1 MTKEKGKE
9 YIIIG
14 WDQIAR
20 LTPFSTQTVIKKYRE
35 NMMNVG
41 VVFKSRIGRSKRPRV
56 WAFPSQVIRYFTV
69 VGQKNEGRV

>member
-1 MTKEKGKE
+1 MTKEKNKE

-14 WDQIAR
+14 WDQIAKF
-20 LTPFSTQTVIKKYRE
+20 TPFSTQTVIKKYRE

-41 VVFKSRIGRSKRPRV
+41 IVFKSRIGRSKRPRV
-56 WAFPSQVIRYFTV
+56 WAFPSQVMKYFTI